1 MEAPTSELVNKY
13 LPEVKTARRI
23 RGRESGYNVA
33 KAKRMLGFQATLQL
47 P

>member
-1 MEAPTSELVNKY
+1 LVKKY
-13 LPEVKTARRI
+13 FTEVKLARSI
-23 RGRESGYNVA
+23 SGRESGYDVA